1 MNLLIGNQTVELNFK
16 TEQDA
21 LNTRALIMMAYQ
33 DAGMNA
39 YFNWTMLVKKYPIL
53 QKSYSKATNKSK

>member
-1 MNLLIGNQTVELNFK
+1 MNLLIGTQPIQLNFK

-33 DAGMNA
+33 DAGMDA
-39 YFNWTMLVKKYPIL
+39 YFNWTMLIKKYPIL
-53 QKSYSKATNKSK
+53 QKSYFKATNKEK